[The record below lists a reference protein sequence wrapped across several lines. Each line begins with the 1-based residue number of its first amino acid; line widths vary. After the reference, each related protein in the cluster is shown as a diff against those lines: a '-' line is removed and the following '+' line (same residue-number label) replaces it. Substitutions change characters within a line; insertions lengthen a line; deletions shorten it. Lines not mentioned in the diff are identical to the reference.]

1 MNHRD
6 TEARKKR
13 AAAAPLAGRGR
24 RLRLRIS
31 SFSLSA
37 SLCLCGLLYLMNV
50 RTACAQAEINAANL
64 TDEHVRKAI
73 DALVDAL
80 YSKKAGERV
89 WEPEKPPPGD
99 STRQGGGYTA
109 LVTLAMLA
117 AGQTYQDP
125 RLRDAIDFLERFS
138 MDGTYAV
145 SVRTSVWSRLPPKF
159 RDRLEADTQWLLAGF
174 SETIGGWDYE
184 QNPRAKR
191 KDNSIRQFGAL
202 ALWEAAKRGA
212 KIEPRYWQRL
222 EDAFLDMQ
230 LADGGWNYTGEG
242 PATGSMTCAGL
253 ATLFITQ
260 DLLHAQESVKV
271 GNDKVGRHAEAIDK
285 GLKWMD
291 EHFSA
296 TENPGK
302 NTWIYY
308 YLYGVERVGL
318 ASGYKTFGGKDWFR
332 EGAAEIIK
340 RLLKW
345 DDKTKKFAVND
356 NAFGSGR
363 GSRIRIDDFA
373 FGLMF
378 LSRGRV
384 PVAVNK
390 LQFDGEGEGSGGSGA
405 WNNRPRDVAN
415 LVAYLREESESDLAW
430 QIVKMSDGPERWLD
444 APMLYVAS
452 HQQLPFMK
460 NLEFDVNEWVKQAK
474 DFIRQRAAGEL
485 PMDAKPPERPQIA
498 ELDALKRYLDLGGT
512 IIALAEGGGRP
523 FADSVEKAGLLMY
536 PQYEWKDLPETH
548 WAYTIHTQQKT
559 RRPPL
564 KSLSNG
570 VRDLIILSPSGDLP
584 AALQV
589 NDTTK
594 KAQDFATLAN
604 LYFYASELNR
614 SRPRLE
620 QHAAFAEGEAG
631 GGGDGGGDGDVLV
644 VRAVHEG
651 NWKPEPRALDVFA
664 AWLRDSRSINIVIA
678 DQPLA
683 KIGELDPKPT
693 LVIVSGIDKIALSE
707 TQKAAIKT
715 YVEAGGVILFETPG
729 GSKVAQFSPAAEQ
742 ACADLLQRPVESI
755 ARTRVITGERI
766 EGAVDCTKVEWR
778 PYALQVFGSR
788 DAAPRLQGISL
799 NAGGQPQLVFSRED
813 ISNGLLNQP
822 CWGVVGYSSKSA
834 RDLLANILQHAM
846 AGAE

>member
-6 TEARKKR
+6 TETQREQGDGCASARHES
-13 AAAAPLAGRGR
+13 RGHH
-24 RLRLRIS
+24 LRFRIHP
-31 SFSLSA
+31 FVLSV
-37 SLCLCGLLYLMNV
+37 SLCLCGLLALS
-50 RTACAQAEINAANL
+50 RPAPAQSEITAANL

-80 YSKKAGERV
+80 YNKKAGERV
-89 WEPEKPPPGD
+89 WEPEKVAPGD

-109 LVTLAMLA
+109 LVTLAMLS

-125 RLRDAIDFLERFS
+125 RLRDAIDYLERVS
-138 MDGTYAV
+138 MDGTYAMCM
-145 SVRTSVWSRLPPKF
+145 RINVWSRLPPKF
-159 RDRLEADTQWLLAGF
+159 QDRLSSDTAWLLEGF

-202 ALWEAAKRGA
+202 AMWEAAKRGA
-212 KIEPRYWQRL
+212 KIESRYWQRL
-222 EDAFLDMQ
+222 EDAFIDMQ
-230 LADGGWNYTGEG
+230 LEDGGWNYTGEG

-271 GNDKVGRHAEAIDK
+271 GNEKVGRQADAIAK

-345 DDKTKKFAVND
+345 DDSSKTFEVND

-363 GSRIRIDDFA
+363 GSRIRIDDYA

-384 PVAVNK
+384 PIAVNK
-390 LQFDGEGEGSGGSGA
+390 LEFDGE

-415 LVAYLREESESDLAW
+415 LVARLREDTETDLAW

-452 HQQLPFMK
+452 HQALPFMK
-460 NLEFDVNEWVKQAK
+460 DLPIDVNEWVKSAK
-474 DFIRQRAAGEL
+474 EFIRQRAAGEI

-498 ELDALKRYLDLGGT
+498 ELDSIKRYLDLGGT
-512 IIALAEGGGRP
+512 LIALAEGGGRP

-536 PQYEWKDLPETH
+536 PQYQWRELPETH
-548 WAYTIHTQQKT
+548 WAYMIHTPQKS

-570 VRDLIILSPSGDLP
+570 VRDLIILSPSGDMP

-589 NDTTK
+589 NDIEK
-594 KAQDFATLAN
+594 KPQDFATLGN
-604 LYFYASELNR
+604 LYYYASELNR
-614 SRPRLE
+614 PRPRLE
-620 QHAAFAEGEAG
+620 QHAAFAEGEGAG
-631 GGGDGGGDGDVLV
+631 GEITI

-664 AWLRDSRSINIVIA
+664 AWLRDSRAIDIAIA

-683 KIGELDPKPT
+683 KIAELDPKPA
-693 LVIVSGIDKIALSE
+693 LVIVSGIDKITLSDA
-707 TQKAAIKT
+707 QKAAIKA

-729 GSKVAQFSPAAEQ
+729 GSKESQFSPTAEQ
-742 ACADLLQRPVESI
+742 ACADLLQRPVENI
-755 ARTRVITGERI
+755 ARSRIITGEGVD
-766 EGAVDCTKVEWR
+766 GAVDCTKVEWR

-788 DAAPRLQGISL
+788 DATPRLQGIAL
-799 NAGGQPQLVFSRED
+799 KAGGQPSVIFSRED
-813 ISNGLLNQP
+813 FSHGLLDQP
-822 CWGVVGYSSKSA
+822 CWGVVGYSPDSA

-846 AGAE
+846 AGAQ